1 VRFRRKDS
9 DLGSLIVAGRR
20 YEITR
25 MAFNQGGIEVTAER
39 TADDDHPHLE
49 AAPMTVFG
57 ADGRGVFQGGTA
69 HIPAHKRGER
79 VRLEV
84 FMDPEGG
91 VTEAGVLPELTD
103 LL

>member
-1 VRFRRKDS
+1 MPFRRRAS
-9 DLGSLIVAGRR
+9 DLGTIIVAARS
-20 YEITR
+20 YEVTR
-25 MAFNQGGIEVTAER
+25 IAFNRGGFEVTAER
-39 TADDDHPHLE
+39 TADGDHPHLE

-69 HIPAHKRGER
+69 HIPVHKRGER
-79 VRLEV
+79 VRLEL